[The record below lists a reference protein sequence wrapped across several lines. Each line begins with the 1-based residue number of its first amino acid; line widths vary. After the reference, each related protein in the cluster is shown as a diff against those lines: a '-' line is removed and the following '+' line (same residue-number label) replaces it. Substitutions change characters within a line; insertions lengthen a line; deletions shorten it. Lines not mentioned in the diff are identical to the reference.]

1 MQSDFLGNW
10 KKRGGVGIAHPRK
23 LDLSYLAFTLREKP
37 QDWEGWVESPRK
49 FQEEHKV
56 NLRLSIP
63 HLDTHPKEMNPCIKT
78 RPLNVL
84 AGRLGDTTLMY
95 FHHRTNIT
103 WPQRRTCWCMLGHT
117 QILRSILLNA
127 RNKDWIISFM
137 QNVHNKQ
144 IHRERKGDWLK
155 MTWRVDNGGKSRQR
169 FFEGEQVKQW
179 SSVCAGLHRIYR
191 LRAQRAGSDCSQL
204 VLGLESSTETPH
216 TPNLLGTQRP
226 LVCGG
231 GWWGAPGGA
240 LSYKYEH
247 QSSQSTHTQEA
258 QCYFWQGV
266 GEREPAL
273 IFYSQTAYFLPELV
287 IHFRIPAWLNSSH

>member
-23 LDLSYLAFTLREKP
+23 LNLSHLAFTLREKS
-37 QDWEGWVESPRK
+37 QDWEGWVESPRR

-95 FHHRTNIT
+95 SHHRTNIT

-117 QILRSILLNA
+117 QIVRSILLNA

-179 SSVCAGLHRIYR
+179 SSVCAGLHQSTDSEHRELGVTAVGWR
-191 LRAQRAGSDCSQL
+191 LGWGAQQRDTTHTKPAGHTKAT
-204 VLGLESSTETPH
+204 GLWT
-216 TPNLLGTQRP
+216 G
-226 LVCGG
+226 
-231 GWWGAPGGA
+231 GAPGGA

-247 QSSQSTHTQEA
+247 QSSQSTNTQAA
-258 QCYFWQGV
+258 QHYFWQGV
-266 GEREPAL
+266 GERKPAL